1 MGLKTITSDLVDEL
15 YKSHNGLSEMGFNF
29 GTGRNNKQCGINSK
43 VGLCIHQCSKVIFEN
58 LTNLEIEIDL
68 DKFKD
73 LVRQSVIDLFTEGKF
88 INESC
93 SVRDNIA
100 LLRSDIDIKLK
111 MLQKNYTHHFAA
123 KTVGLESIEIITI
136 GPVSI
141 MTREQ
146 WIQTVEFRD
155 WVKERYL
162 GQKQENF
169 QWKEILLE
177 ALKNKECKLEGLAA
191 DIYPAIE
198 ECEALVSVDV
208 SGKEIKLSKKFAQI
222 MARTALDMI
231 SLLLG
236 GQRFFFQQVLND
248 ERLGPT
254 MSYSLSSNDGF
265 LNLPGMAL
273 GNQCVPVFP
282 NFEAQKQGLEIL
294 NKFIPKF
301 SHILNNLEKKSE
313 ESHPILAMK
322 WVFALNW
329 YAEGMR
335 ETNDSIALAKLASCL
350 DTLSSNG
357 RRRGITELLCN
368 VYGHEKD
375 STLFED
381 AVNGPIT
388 VSMFVAQFYDDGR
401 SRILHGTLENMLESF
416 EIDRKRLARVARE
429 VLVEFAN
436 RLYVYQGEDNDKA
449 FRTMKYDA

>member
-1 MGLKTITSDLVDEL
+1 MGSKISLIGVVQI
-15 YKSHNGLSEMGFNF
+15 SES
-29 GTGRNNKQCGINSK
+29 IS
-43 VGLCIHQCSKVIFEN
+43 
-58 LTNLEIEIDL
+58 
-68 DKFKD
+68 
-73 LVRQSVIDLFTEGKF
+73 VRQSVIDLFTEGKF